1 MMSLQ
6 WPFMLALLPLP
17 LLIYWLW
24 PAAKPQTAALRI
36 PHFQRW
42 SQYDS
47 THSLSASATTSW
59 RNHALLSLIW
69 ALIVLAS
76 ARPLWLG
83 EPVELPSEGRELMI
97 AVDLSG
103 SMAQTD
109 IPLNGRE
116 ATRLDIVKNV
126 LTDFIER
133 RQGDKIGLI
142 LFGSQAYLQAPLT
155 FDRSTVATL
164 LDEAQLGFAGKQTAI
179 GDAIGLSIKR
189 LKNRPAESRVVI
201 LLTDGENN
209 AGAVDPIQAA
219 NKAATNGLT
228 IYTVG
233 IGAGEM
239 VQQGAFG
246 GLFGNRRINPSADLD
261 RAENSLKKIAEL
273 TGGRY
278 FRAKSRND
286 LTAIYQLLDTLEP
299 IEQQGISYRP
309 QQVLFYW
316 PLAVALILT
325 LLAMMISLIRQ
336 YLSRSTPRVTE
347 TSDG

>member
-1 MMSLQ
+1 
-6 WPFMLALLPLP
+6 MLLLLPLP
-17 LLIYWLW
+17 LIIYCFW
-24 PAAKPQTAALRI
+24 PAAKPQTAALRV

-42 SQYDS
+42 SQYNEAS
-47 THSLSASATTSW
+47 SAKTSAARPTK
-59 RNHALLSLIW
+59 NLLLLTIIW
-69 ALIVLAS
+69 ALIVIAS
-76 ARPLWLG
+76 AGPIWQG
-83 EPVELPSEGRELMI
+83 EPIELPSEGRELMI

-109 IPLNGRE
+109 IALNGQE

-133 RQGDKIGLI
+133 RKGDKIGLI

-155 FDRSTVATL
+155 FDRKTVATL

-189 LKNRPAESRVVI
+189 LQNRPAESRVVI

-209 AGAVDPIQAA
+209 AGAVDPMQAA
-219 NKAATNGLT
+219 KKAADNGLT
-228 IYTVG
+228 VYTVG

-246 GLFGNRRINPSADLD
+246 GLFGNRTVNPSADLD
-261 RAENSLKKIAEL
+261 RAEASLQRVADL

-278 FRAKSRND
+278 FRAKNRND
-286 LTAIYQLLDTLEP
+286 LMAIYQLLDKLEP

-309 QQVLFYW
+309 QQSLFFW
-316 PLAVALILT
+316 PLGAALVLS
-325 LLAMMISLIRQ
+325 LLAMLINLLREKMLPEQ
-336 YLSRSTPRVTE
+336 ETELVTKH
-347 TSDG
+347 G